1 MKLVHHGAHEGV
13 TGSCHQYWLTEKQS
27 VLVDCGTFQG
37 RDARSNPNPEINFS
51 LEGVASLLLTH
62 VHIDHV
68 GRVPYLLGAGF
79 KAPIYCSR
87 PTAKL
92 LPLVMEDALRIGFT
106 KNKRAIDFF
115 LKHIGEMLRPLPYGK
130 WHAIEAGAK
139 IRLSP
144 AGHVLG
150 STIFEIESKDG
161 TVAVFSGDLGPKE
174 SPLLNP
180 PVSPPR
186 ADLLVLES
194 TYGDR
199 LHQPLKDRQHQLE
212 SILCKTLENGGVTII
227 PAFSL
232 GRTQDLL
239 LEMNNIFERLEHYCL
254 CEHLDDVRV
263 IVDSP
268 LGSRYTEIY
277 NQLQEYWGDEAQRV
291 LTIDDQPL
299 VFRNLETVRDHKE
312 HLATLA
318 ELTHEHAP
326 AIVIAGSGMC
336 TGGRVVN
343 YLKKLL
349 GREATDVV
357 FVGFQASGTPG
368 HYIQNSGDWVRLDG
382 KRIDIRA
389 ATHTI
394 SGYSAHADQADL
406 IRFVEGF
413 EERPKQIRLVHG
425 EYQAKQTL
433 AEELTKRGYLVD

>member
-13 TGSCHQYWLTEKQS
+13 TGSCHQYWLSEKQS

-37 RDARSNPNPEINFS
+37 RDARYNPNPEINFS
-51 LEGVASLLLTH
+51 LEGIASLLLTH

-180 PVSPPR
+180 PISPPR

-318 ELTHEHAP
+318 ELTHEHQP
-326 AIVIAGSGMC
+326 AVVIAGSGMC

-389 ATHTI
+389 TTHTI

-433 AEELTKRGYLVD
+433 AEELTKRGYSVD